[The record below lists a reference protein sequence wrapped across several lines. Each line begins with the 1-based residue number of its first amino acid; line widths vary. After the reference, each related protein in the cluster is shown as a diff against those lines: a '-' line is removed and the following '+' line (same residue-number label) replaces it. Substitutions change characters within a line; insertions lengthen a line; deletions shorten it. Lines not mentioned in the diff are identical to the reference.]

1 MEKSGTNYLKISC
14 VYTIRMTDIQTAI
27 RTVLEHIDSI
37 SHKITDG
44 EYKNI
49 VDGLHHAYQSAECVP
64 PTSNVALNFSMFEE
78 DFDTFLDTDINNLTS
93 IIHPLTTE
101 EAMFGADRNWV
112 DEFMNVGDLYSLVN
126 HPSRELNYR
135 YLGYSSSMNSVQFRN
150 IYSQNIH
157 NYALGSRRAIWNRV
171 EL

>member
-1 MEKSGTNYLKISC
+1 M
-14 VYTIRMTDIQTAI
+14 VDIQGGI
-27 RTVLEHIDSI
+27 RTALEHIDSI

-49 VDGLHHAYQSAECVP
+49 VDSLHSAYQSAERVP
-64 PTSNVALNFSMFEE
+64 PTSNVSLNLSMFEE
-78 DFDTFLDTDINNLTS
+78 DFDTFLDTDINNLTG

-126 HPSRELNYR
+126 HPSRELNYM
-135 YLGYSSSMNSVQFRN
+135 YLGYSSTNNSIQFRN